1 MTIHLEVLGTKPTQL
16 YDALHPNM
24 LEISFKIGTSRNKL
38 DLVTSGQY
46 ISKEK

>member
-24 LEISFKIGTSRNKL
+24 LEISFKIGMTSPNKQ
-38 DLVTSGQY
+38 DLVNSGQLHF
-46 ISKEK
+46 